1 MISFS
6 QLNEQVYVDSILS
19 ESFLVEDSRSVDQ
32 QMAIDDNRNRGRKE
46 VELARKEAEK
56 VRLKVKKV
64 EAQTKK
70 IESLER
76 RQLSRDAK
84 ELARIQ
90 ADKSLSDKE
99 REDAVR
105 KHEVESAE
113 RKAKLEFDKQEL
125 EKEEKELTQK
135 EQSFREKEKTQQE
148 KIKAQ
153 RELQVKKLETQQQEA
168 ERKVQREIRRAERT
182 FSDVFRGVATGT
194 LDGVGAAV
202 SYSIKALFSFVRQN
216 PLASAGIS
224 TAIVFDQ
231 VIFNHPFFKTG
242 FAKAIGLSSFSGGII
257 PNFIGFAVGKI
268 GQFSSTV
275 LSSAALTFISAL
287 ATPIA
292 ILAVSGIGIYGAYR
306 LIRILLDLGEAKALQ
321 IAKRLETASEDEMEE
336 ILRRELNVNTRKLKK
351 QRA

>member
-6 QLNEQVYVDSILS
+6 QLNEQVYVDSVLS
-19 ESFLVEDSRSVDQ
+19 ESFLVEDSRSVPE
-32 QMAIDDNRNRGRKE
+32 QMAIDDNRKDGQIE
-46 VELARKEAEK
+46 VQNARKEAEK
-56 VRLKVKKV
+56 IRLKVKKV
-64 EAQTKK
+64 EAATKK

-84 ELARIQ
+84 ELARIK
-90 ADKSLSDKE
+90 ADQSLTDKE

-105 KHEVESAE
+105 KHQVESAE
-113 RKAKLEFDKQEL
+113 RKADLEL
-125 EKEEKELTQK
+125 EKQKLESEEKELTQK
-135 EQSFREKEKTQQE
+135 EQSLREKEKTKQE
-148 KIKAQ
+148 NIKAL
-153 RELQVKKLETQQQEA
+153 RELQVKKLEAQQQEA
-168 ERKVQREIRRAERT
+168 ERKVQREIRRVERT
-182 FSDVFRGVATGT
+182 FSDVFRGAATGT

-202 SYSIKALFSFVRQN
+202 SYSTKALFSFIRQK
-216 PLASAGIS
+216 PLAAAGIS

-242 FAKAIGLSSFSGGII
+242 FAKAVGLSSFSGGII

-268 GQFSSTV
+268 GQFSSIV
-275 LSSAALTFISAL
+275 LSSAALTFITSL

>member
-6 QLNEQVYVDSILS
+6 QLNEQIYVDSILS

-32 QMAIDDNRNRGRKE
+32 QMAIDDNRNKGRKE

-76 RQLSRDAK
+76 RQVSRDAK

-113 RKAKLEFDKQEL
+113 RKAKFEFDKQEL
-125 EKEEKELTQK
+125 ERKEKALTQK

-148 KIKAQ
+148 RIKAQ

-182 FSDVFRGVATGT
+182 FSDVFRGAATGT

-216 PLASAGIS
+216 PLAAAGIT

-231 VIFNHPFFKTG
+231 VIFNHPFFRSVTG
-242 FAKAIGLSSFSGGII
+242 IKGGLI
-257 PNFIGFAVGKI
+257 PNFIGFAIGKVGR
-268 GQFSSTV
+268 FSSMV

-321 IAKRLETASEDEMEE
+321 IAKKLEEGSEDEKEE
-336 ILRRELNVNTRKLKK
+336 ILRRELKVNTRRLKK